1 MPDFPVVFRFGLRP
15 VFVLFDYRV
24 FRKKAEERRVARSR
38 IRSRRARIREERART
53 RTTVSETA
61 SRADTKACIGLAIC
75 IEIVRETG
83 CRTTAH
89 FGRHST

>member
-24 FRKKAEERRVARSR
+24 FRKKAEERRGVRRR
-38 IRSRRARIREERART
+38 IRSRIVRIRAERARK
-53 RTTVSETA
+53 RTIVSVTA

>member
-1 MPDFPVVFRFGLRP
+1 MPVFPVVFRFGLRP

-24 FRKKAEERRVARSR
+24 FRKEAEERRVVRMRNRSR
-38 IRSRRARIREERART
+38 RVRTRAERARIR
-53 RTTVSETA
+53 TTVSVTA
-61 SRADTKACIGLAIC
+61 SRADTKACLGLTIC

-89 FGRHST
+89 LGRHST

>member
-24 FRKKAEERRVARSR
+24 FRKKAEERRVVRTR
-38 IRSRRARIREERART
+38 IRSRRVRIRAERARIRT
-53 RTTVSETA
+53 RVSATA
-61 SRADTKACIGLAIC
+61 SRADTKACLGLTIC

-83 CRTTAH
+83 CRATAH

>member
-24 FRKKAEERRVARSR
+24 FRKKAEERRVVRMRS
-38 IRSRRARIREERART
+38 RSRRGRRRVERARM
-53 RTTVSETA
+53 RTNVSVTA

>member
-24 FRKKAEERRVARSR
+24 FRKKAEERRVV
-38 IRSRRARIREERART
+38 RSRRRSRRVRSRAERARRRT
-53 RTTVSETA
+53 RVSVTA
-61 SRADTKACIGLAIC
+61 SRADTKACLGLAIC

>member
-24 FRKKAEERRVARSR
+24 FRKKAEERRVVRTR
-38 IRSRRARIREERART
+38 IRRRTARTRAERARIRTIA
-53 RTTVSETA
+53 SATA

>member
-24 FRKKAEERRVARSR
+24 FRKKAEERRAVRSRTRSRIARIRAERARSR
-38 IRSRRARIREERART
+38 T
-53 RTTVSETA
+53 MVSVTA

>member
-24 FRKKAEERRVARSR
+24 FRKKAEERRAARIR
-38 IRSRRARIREERART
+38 IRSRTVRMRAERARN
-53 RTTVSETA
+53 RTSVSVTA